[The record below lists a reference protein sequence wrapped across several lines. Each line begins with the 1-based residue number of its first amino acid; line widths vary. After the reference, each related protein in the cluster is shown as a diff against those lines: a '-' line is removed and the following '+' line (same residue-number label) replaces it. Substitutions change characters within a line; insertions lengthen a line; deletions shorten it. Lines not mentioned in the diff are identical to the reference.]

1 MIKHQG
7 LIKRKRRLIQEW
19 GREFHKEG
27 AECKVVCLVIYYKGQ
42 VIGDVNKARTR

>member
-7 LIKRKRRLIQEW
+7 FIKRKREW

-27 AECKVVCLVIYYKGQ
+27 AECKVVCLVINYKGQ
-42 VIGDVNKARTR
+42 VIVDVNKARTR